1 MTIPRIY
8 LPRPLET
15 GDVCAVAADQ
25 ARYLIAVL
33 RMREGDPLLVFNG
46 SGREYEAAIRQAT
59 DEETTLVITGARNAP
74 ESLIEI
80 TLCQAIP
87 KAEKMEAIIRHATE
101 LGADRIVPFFAKR
114 SVPRWPAEKSPRKRA
129 RWQKI
134 ASEASRQ
141 CGRAAIPEIGEIA
154 TFEQMLL
161 SARPEGLNLIF
172 WEEEP
177 ARGIREV
184 LRDPRQAGMKS
195 FLLVIGPEGGFEKS
209 EIDLARQA
217 GFISVSLGERVLR
230 VDTAAAAV
238 LAVIQ
243 YERGF
248 LEDIS
253 RRGPHGG

>member
-1 MTIPRIY
+1 VTIPRIY

-15 GDVCAVAADQ
+15 GDVCAIAADQ

-74 ESLIEI
+74 AGLIEI

-87 KAEKMEAIIRHATE
+87 KADKMESIVRQATE

-134 ASEASRQ
+134 ASEAARQ
-141 CGRAAIPEIGEIA
+141 CGRTDIPEIGEIA

-172 WEEEP
+172 WEEES
-177 ARGIREV
+177 AAGVREV
-184 LRDPRQAGMKS
+184 LRDPQQAARGA
-195 FLLVIGPEGGFEKS
+195 FVLIIGPEGGFDKS

-248 LEDIS
+248 LGDTS
-253 RRGPHGG
+253 